1 MTNNMK
7 PVEID
12 KDFTNKAIRK
22 MSVIGIAGNV
32 ILASF
37 KLFAGVI
44 GHSGAMVSDAV
55 HSFSD
60 VFATFIAFLGVKI
73 SQKENDSAH
82 QYGHERM
89 ECIASL
95 LLGLIL
101 FVTGVMIG
109 KNGIANILSGAYRV
123 QAIPGTIALVA
134 AVISIVMK
142 EAMYWYT
149 RYYAKLLN
157 SPAFMA
163 DAWHHRSDAFSSV
176 GSMIGVAGAMMGFP
190 VMDSIASVIIC
201 LFILK
206 VAVDI
211 VRDSLQKM
219 MDTSCGKEYE
229 EKLSALILSN
239 EDIRGIDL
247 LHTRQFGSK
256 VYVDLEIA
264 VDGDKSLR
272 EAHAVAEEIHNCV
285 EQNFSD
291 VKHIMI
297 HVNPAAEA

>member
-123 QAIPGTIALVA
+123 QAIPGTIALIA

-149 RYYAKLLN
+149 KYYAKLLN

>member
-7 PVEID
+7 PGELD
-12 KDFTNKAIRK
+12 RDFTNKAIRK
-22 MSVIGIAGNV
+22 MSAIGIAGNV
-32 ILASF
+32 ILAAF
-37 KLFAGVI
+37 KLFAGVV
-44 GHSGAMVSDAV
+44 GHSGAMISDAV

-82 QYGHERM
+82 EYGHERM

-101 FVTGVMIG
+101 FATGVMIG
-109 KNGIANILSGAYRV
+109 KNGIANILSGAYRA
-123 QAIPGTIALVA
+123 QAIPSTIALVA

>member
-109 KNGIANILSGAYRV
+109 KNGIANILSGSYRA

-239 EDIRGIDL
+239 KDIRGIDL